1 MILSRRGKMNADY
14 KCIVMCNNFSEI
26 ISEIKHLS
34 KKIISVILI
43 TKQNNSFYADERVF
57 DCVCIYAYFGVYVRV
72 YE

>member
-1 MILSRRGKMNADY
+1 MLIINALSCAIISNA
-14 KCIVMCNNFSEI
+14 I

-34 KKIISVILI
+34 KKIISVIL
-43 TKQNNSFYADERVF
+43 TSKQNNSFYADERVF